1 VPQAAMRPQP
11 AVELRELLDR
21 LTIVQM
27 LIETPLGVANAEAI
41 AALDGVDSLCIGAN
55 DLTAELGVPGD
66 YGHPAFWQ
74 AVETVAS
81 ACRRHDIPLQVGGVG
96 DAQLRSLLPL
106 GVCRLVLTGTDID
119 LLYAAAEG
127 RARELDRWNRELQE
141 IGTL

>member
-1 VPQAAMRPQP
+1 
-11 AVELRELLDR
+11 
-21 LTIVQM
+21 
-27 LIETPLGVANAEAI
+27 
-41 AALDGVDSLCIGAN
+41 
-55 DLTAELGVPGD
+55 
-66 YGHPAFWQ
+66 
-74 AVETVAS
+74 VAS